1 MTPFQYLSC
10 ALGVLLL
17 ASIAGN
23 AWQYHE
29 HDQFVRLEAQARQY
43 ATDTKGA
50 AEACSN
56 SVEDLRKDGLARQ
69 AKLVELLN
77 GIAPEV
83 AANQVEAL
91 KALNVKPDNPQ
102 DLCGSLQRYLQTEIK
117 GEKR

>member
-1 MTPFQYLSC
+1 MTPFQYLS
-10 ALGVLLL
+10 AMLGVLLL

-29 HDQFVRLEAQARQY
+29 HDQYVRLEAQARQY

-50 AEACSN
+50 AEACTA
-56 SVEDLRKDGLARQ
+56 SVEQLRKDGLARQ
-69 AKLVELLN
+69 AKLVDLLK

-83 AANQVEAL
+83 AENQMAAL
-91 KALNVKPDNPQ
+91 SAMNEKPDNPQ
-102 DLCGSLQRYLQTEIK
+102 DLCGSLERYLRTEIK